1 MQQWVFSLGSVP
13 VMTSCNS
20 RGSEAVFS
28 LGSVHGLYSSG
39 SYEYSSELRTVTSQ
53 YSGRAAVLRE
63 ELQSCRRTDPAI
75 LEDRQ
80 PVKIECE
87 DSASVVVNCKEL

>member
-1 MQQWVFSLGSVP
+1 MGAAVFSLGSVA

-39 SYEYSSELRTVTSQ
+39 IYGTVAVTST
-53 YSGRAAVLRE
+53 E
-63 ELQSCRRTDPAI
+63 FC
-75 LEDRQ
+75 
-80 PVKIECE
+80 
-87 DSASVVVNCKEL
+87 